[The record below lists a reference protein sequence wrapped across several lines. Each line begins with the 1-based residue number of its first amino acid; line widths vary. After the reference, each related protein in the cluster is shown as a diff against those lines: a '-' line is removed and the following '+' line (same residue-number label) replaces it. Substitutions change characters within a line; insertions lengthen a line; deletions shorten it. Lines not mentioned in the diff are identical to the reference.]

1 MAVSPNRW
9 LDGGVV
15 MAMGSIVPVWA
26 AVSLRRSTL
35 VSAIRRLSA
44 ELHRLK
50 VLMAAVTADV
60 MGSAYVGR

>member
-1 MAVSPNRW
+1 
-9 LDGGVV
+9 